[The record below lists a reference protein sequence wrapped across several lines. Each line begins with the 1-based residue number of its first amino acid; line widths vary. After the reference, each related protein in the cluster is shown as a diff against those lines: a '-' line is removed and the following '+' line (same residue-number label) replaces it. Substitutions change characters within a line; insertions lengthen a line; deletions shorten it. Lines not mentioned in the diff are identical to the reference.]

1 MGMLQTIT
9 SFMMTPIQSILLTW
23 HNEPGHRMVSL
34 GLSSA
39 QIEQLLMAGV
49 LYFIAMVL
57 YEGAKMKTEQ
67 DYTV

>member
-1 MGMLQTIT
+1 
-9 SFMMTPIQSILLTW
+9 
-23 HNEPGHRMVSL
+23 MVSL